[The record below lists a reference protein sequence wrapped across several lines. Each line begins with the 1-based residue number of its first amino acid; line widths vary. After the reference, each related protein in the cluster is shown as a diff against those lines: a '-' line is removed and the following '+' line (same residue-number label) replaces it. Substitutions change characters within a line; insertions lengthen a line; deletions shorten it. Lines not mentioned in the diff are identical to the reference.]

1 MVKKQTAM
9 EVMSKKF
16 DEVVQ
21 IIDDIAENT
30 KELMPLASES
40 LQLTKSIV
48 KTYKKAFLKGLKK

>member
-48 KTYKKAFLKGLKK
+48 KTYKRAFLKGLKK